1 MQTHRH
7 PSAPASPSSA
17 IVRSPRHS
25 HDLIRSE
32 AGCNILILDPND
44 ISRQVIAIGLEFAG
58 YGALALDNAR
68 AAEKSLQTLRPDLV
82 LMSMVLA
89 DANCWE
95 LATRFRRISTV
106 PIVGYAGLLPP
117 GTRGEF
123 KLGFAGF
130 LTRPFTPAHLVRSLP
145 FYLWNKPVPPSPSAN
160 TLRPSSW
167 ETLNLQATLRNNERQ
182 GERIL
187 LVDDNQF
194 QRERL
199 SEAFATAGFSVSLAR
214 HGIEALEKLSQSRP
228 TLIVSDT
235 LMTGCDGFELCLAV
249 HKLASL
255 QEVRFLLTP
264 PNQADPLDE
273 LVALA
278 LGADAYVSRAGGFEQ
293 LIDAARRLTCMP
305 TALLQAEMA
314 TIEA

>member
-7 PSAPASPSSA
+7 SFALASPASA
-17 IVRSPRHS
+17 IVHTPHHS
-25 HDLIRSE
+25 CDLLRSE

-44 ISRQVIAIGLEFAG
+44 ISRQVIAITLETAG
-58 YGALALDNAR
+58 YGVLALDNAR
-68 AAEKSLQTLRPDLV
+68 AAEKSLQRSKPDLI
-82 LMSMVLA
+82 LMSLVLA

-95 LATRFRRISTV
+95 LAARIRRHSTV
-106 PIVGYAGLLPP
+106 PIVGYAGVLPP
-117 GTRGEF
+117 ETRGEF
-123 KLGFAGF
+123 KRGFTGF

-145 FYLWNKPVPPSPSAN
+145 FYLWNKPVPPPIAEG

-167 ETLNLQATLRNNERQ
+167 ETLNLQGTQPNEESD
-182 GERIL
+182 GASVL

-214 HGIEALEKLSQSRP
+214 HGIEALEKLNLNRP

-249 HKLASL
+249 HKLAAL
-255 QEVRFLLTP
+255 QDVRFLLTP
-264 PNQADPLDE
+264 PNQGDALDE

-278 LGADAYVSRAGGFEQ
+278 LGADAYISRAGGFEQ
-293 LIDAARRLTCMP
+293 LINAAQQLSRTP
-305 TALLQAEMA
+305 TSLLAAEMA
-314 TIEA
+314 TVEA